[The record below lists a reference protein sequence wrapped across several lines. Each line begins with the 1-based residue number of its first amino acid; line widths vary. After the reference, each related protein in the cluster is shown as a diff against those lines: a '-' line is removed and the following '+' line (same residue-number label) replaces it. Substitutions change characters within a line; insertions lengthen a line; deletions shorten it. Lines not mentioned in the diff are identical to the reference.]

1 MWAGGC
7 SEVSSEG
14 RDAEARVLALALR
27 FLRSGLS
34 IALCEKMVS
43 ANAAQSARMNAKG
56 ALKAQGKPAL
66 VHRSLARRFAVCGLR
81 FAVCGLRFAVCG
93 LQMLDAYGC
102 HDNSL
107 QIWFLLTL
115 ISYTAVLPASA
126 CRLCPNDDVCQHRSP

>member
-1 MWAGGC
+1 MVFLWAGGC
-7 SEVSSEG
+7 SEVSSDR
-14 RDAEARVLALALR
+14 RDAEARGLALALK

-43 ANAAQSARMNAKG
+43 ASAAQSARMNAKG
-56 ALKAQGKPAL
+56 ALNAQGKPVL
-66 VHRSLARRFAVCGLR
+66 EHRSLAR
-81 FAVCGLRFAVCG
+81 RFAVCG

-115 ISYTAVLPASA
+115 ISYTAVLPAST
-126 CRLCPNDDVCQHRSP
+126 CRLCPNDGVCQHRSPLNAL